1 MNPAFDIVGIGVCT
15 VDHLVTVPRMPHRN
29 ENMRALN
36 YARQPGGLASIA
48 LVAAARLGTRA
59 KVIARIG
66 DDDNGEYIRGVLAGE
81 GLDVSQLLVEPDT
94 ESHVSVILVD
104 EASGDRSII
113 TRPPTGTAVSPSEF
127 TREDITAARV
137 LFIDTLNDA
146 TMQAARWAKE
156 AGMQVLLD
164 PALPYAEI
172 KPLLEFVDVP
182 IVPEYW
188 ARAWLPDQPPSAAAE
203 RLHAEGAKIAIVT
216 LGEQGRGR
224 LLGRGQACLPR
235 LQSGCCRYDRRG
247 RCLSRRVHGR
257 AAAGLGCAAHGAIRR
272 RRWLDELP
280 RDGRAQR
287 LADAGGSRPLHRR
300 LPVLMPKASG
310 LDRDRQSEIRILLIC
325 GICRDFISPYPA
337 FLQKDVILL
346 AEH

>member
-1 MNPAFDIVGIGVCT
+1 M
-15 VDHLVTVPRMPHRN
+15 
-29 ENMRALN
+29 
-36 YARQPGGLASIA
+36 ASIA
-48 LVAAARLGTRA
+48 LVAAARLGARA

-127 TREDITAARV
+127 TREDITTARV

-172 KPLLEFVDVP
+172 KPLLDFVDVP

-203 RLHAEGAKIAIVT
+203 RLYAEGAKIAIVT
-216 LGEQGRGR
+216 LGERGAVACWGGGTR
-224 LLGRGQACLPR
+224 AFPAYKVDVVDTTGAGDAYHGAFMAALLQDWDVPR
-235 LQSGCCRYDRRG
+235 MAQF
-247 RCLSRRVHGR
+247 
-257 AAAGLGCAAHGAIRR
+257 AAAVGSLNCRAMGGRSALPTRAEVDRFIAA
-272 RRWLDELP
+272 
-280 RDGRAQR
+280 
-287 LADAGGSRPLHRR
+287 
-300 LPVLMPKASG
+300 
-310 LDRDRQSEIRILLIC
+310 
-325 GICRDFISPYPA
+325 YP
-337 FLQKDVILL
+337 F
-346 AEH
+346 